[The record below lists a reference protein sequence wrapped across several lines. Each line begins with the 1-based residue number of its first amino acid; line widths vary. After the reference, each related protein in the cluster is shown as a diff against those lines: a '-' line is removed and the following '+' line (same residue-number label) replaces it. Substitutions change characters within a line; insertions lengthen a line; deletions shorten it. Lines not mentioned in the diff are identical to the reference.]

1 MELVGEPIH
10 SVGALLRQWT
20 QAHRQKY
27 WRWLDF
33 RAKKLTLVT
42 GWQGLAVSRHARW
55 SNQYLGTTLGRREA
69 QQLTKF
75 ASGRICDFNWFPD
88 GKQLLVT
95 RGEMKSDV
103 VLISNLR

>member
-69 QQLTKF
+69 QTIDQICIGPHLRLQLV
-75 ASGRICDFNWFPD
+75 SGWQAVAGDARRN
-88 GKQLLVT
+88 
-95 RGEMKSDV
+95 
-103 VLISNLR
+103 